1 MAPKPLVIGPCLS
14 HCAVRRGGAIADRV
28 CYHVRPNRFGWG
40 YVHLLA
46 LHLCSDLLHM
56 LIDLTNERNL
66 FRAGG
71 SATRSAGG
79 WQAELLTRRRV
90 CAIIPRQA
98 SPTNT
103 ARACAPQDVRRVPLP
118 CKKYPPHC
126 LRGRFLEQYCEPV
139 SSQQARQQATLITII
154 AYVKIVAAGNSLLSC
169 GTQGLSSGGNRSRA
183 ARS

>member
-126 LRGRFLEQYCEPV
+126 LRGRFLEQDCEPV
-139 SSQQARQQATLITII
+139 SSQL
-154 AYVKIVAAGNSLLSC
+154 VKRRDSMHALVMETKTAHAMSPRTRLGSRLR
-169 GTQGLSSGGNRSRA
+169 SSRS
-183 ARS
+183 

>member
-66 FRAGG
+66 FRA
-71 SATRSAGG
+71 
-79 WQAELLTRRRV
+79 
-90 CAIIPRQA
+90 RQA

-126 LRGRFLEQYCEPV
+126 LRGRFLEQDCEPV